1 MTTNPSIRG
10 GMSKRLAGD
19 PAEGGGR
26 KLWARDAGGG
36 QIAPTLPHRETLNIG
51 NQFLSVPRERGPKAP
66 SKVELFSLLY
76 NGQYETAREYLDD
89 DGKRRLRIVEYL
101 ELRVNG
107 KSVADKDN
115 NEVYRGYSAKT
126 STELQAVLD
135 DPTPFE
141 NSTPEGGPKNP
152 ENDLLETYLG
162 CYVTS
167 SHDQA
172 HGYAQRY
179 EYGIIVTFDW
189 RKLRANYVQ
198 KEISFEVSNDIAYA
212 TEDFSDPWSNGAEI
226 INDLKRIMPDDHPV
240 HQLDEDT
247 ITKEEFYDKITEPE
261 NCVPWSFFFGRNK
274 ELAIEGMQDWS
285 WDQCKSFE
293 KISW

>member
-1 MTTNPSIRG
+1 
-10 GMSKRLAGD
+10 MSKRPPQPLTI
-19 PAEGGGR
+19 
-26 KLWARDAGGG
+26 K
-36 QIAPTLPHRETLNIG
+36 ETLEHA
-51 NQFLSVPRERGPKAP
+51 LLVKRRTDCC
-66 SKVELFSLLY
+66 SLLY
-76 NGQYETAREYLDD
+76 DGKYKAAREYLDD
-89 DGKRRLRIVEYL
+89 EGKRRLRIVEYL
-101 ELRVNG
+101 ELRVDG
-107 KSVADKDN
+107 KSVTDT

-126 STELQAVLD
+126 KAEIQAILD

-152 ENDLLETYLG
+152 ENDLLETYPG

-172 HGYAQRY
+172 YAYAQRY

-240 HQLDEDT
+240 HQLDDDA
-247 ITKEEFYDKITEPE
+247 ITKEEFYDEITEPE
-261 NCVPWSFFFGRNK
+261 NCVPWSFFFGRNN

-285 WDQCKSFE
+285 WKECKRVE
-293 KISW
+293 KY